1 MHYEFGSV
9 GTFLLGT
16 LPNFLAATAITSAIF
31 NLIDNVGVFSTVT
44 KRITFATLTSFV
56 GLTAW
61 EFVQR
66 LMGYPIDPYDIAMS
80 ALGAT
85 LIGMLIA
92 ILLRKTQIRTYPC
105 QMPNPI
111 N

>member
-1 MHYEFGSV
+1 
-9 GTFLLGT
+9 
-16 LPNFLAATAITSAIF
+16 
-31 NLIDNVGVFSTVT
+31 
-44 KRITFATLTSFV
+44 V

-61 EFVQR
+61 EFIQR

-85 LIGMLIA
+85 LIATLIV
-92 ILLRKTQIRTYPC
+92 ILLQKTHERAYPC
-105 QMPNPI
+105 QIPNPG